1 MYNNIKEYEMYK
13 KFQSI
18 MYSDNIDYYYLIDIN
33 IFKFFISYIIDGA
46 KNNIFSKV
54 ELTRI
59 NTIFFNLSNI
69 KDKNYNPRK
78 FLMMEANYAL
88 KVTKDRSVRFYRK
101 ELFKRYNN
109 IKYLLGNSD
118 YSIINKFHDERN
130 SYYYD
135 YKIVSDIQVY
145 NNFDFIKKYQDN
157 EYFNSSINTIMNEYS
172 CILKNKSFLDKITYI
187 MYAKNIENIKFKI
200 KSRKYK

>member
-157 EYFNSSINTIMNEYS
+157 EYFNSSINTIVNEYS

>member
-46 KNNIFSKV
+46 KNNIFSKI

-69 KDKNYNPRK
+69 KDKNYNHRK

-118 YSIINKFHDERN
+118 YSIINEFHDERN

-145 NNFDFIKKYQDN
+145 NNSDFIKKYKDN
-157 EYFNSSINTIMNEYS
+157 EYFNSSINTIMSEYS

>member
-46 KNNIFSKV
+46 KNNIFSKL

-118 YSIINKFHDERN
+118 YSIINEFHDERN

-157 EYFNSSINTIMNEYS
+157 EYFNSSINTIMSEYS

>member
-1 MYNNIKEYEMYK
+1 
-13 KFQSI
+13 

-46 KNNIFSKV
+46 KNNIFSKL

-118 YSIINKFHDERN
+118 YSIINEFHYERN

-157 EYFNSSINTIMNEYS
+157 EYFNFSINTIMSEYS

>member
-157 EYFNSSINTIMNEYS
+157 EYFNFSINTIMNEYS

>member
-33 IFKFFISYIIDGA
+33 IFKSFISYIIDGA
-46 KNNIFSKV
+46 KNNIFSKI

-118 YSIINKFHDERN
+118 YSIINEFHDERN

-157 EYFNSSINTIMNEYS
+157 EYFNSSINTIMSEYS

>member
-46 KNNIFSKV
+46 KNNIFSKL

-118 YSIINKFHDERN
+118 YSIINEFHYERN

-157 EYFNSSINTIMNEYS
+157 EYFNFSINTIMSEYS

>member
-1 MYNNIKEYEMYK
+1 MYKNIKEYEMYK